1 MDTRSLRPRLTFVIA
16 ASSISALLALGFAIP
31 AAFAAQAPVGLGTAA
46 SFAILAG
53 STITNTGPSVISGS
67 IGLSPG
73 TAITGFPP
81 GTVING
87 SVHAADAV
95 ALQAQSDLT
104 TAYNSAAGRTPVTV
118 ESNPNLGGD
127 NLAPGVYKGASTL
140 SLTGTVILNGE
151 NDANSV
157 FIFQAGS
164 TLITAS
170 SSTVSLINGAT
181 WCNVYWQ
188 VGSSATL
195 GTGSTFVG
203 TVMALTSGTL
213 NTGATVMGR
222 MLARNGAVTLDD
234 NVFTQPACTT
244 SSSSTTTTTAPG
256 GAGSGG
262 GGASGP
268 TSQAK
273 AISTTATTTP
283 RSGTTPN
290 NGLGGGSSN
299 SNNLGSGIVPTGFP
313 ATGLGGASRSTDP
326 VFLALAAVALLGAV
340 MATTKAFRPRTLTRC
355 QCAGELT
362 DDGDV

>member
-1 MDTRSLRPRLTFVIA
+1 MVRRSLRFTAVIA
-16 ASSISALLALGFAIP
+16 TSSIATIVVLGITIP
-31 AAFAAQAPVGLGTAA
+31 AAYAAQAPVGLGTAA
-46 SFAILAG
+46 SFAVLAG
-53 STITNTGPSVISGS
+53 TTVTNTGPSVISGS
-67 IGLSPG
+67 VGLSPG

-87 SVHAADAV
+87 TEHAADAV

-118 ESNPNLGGD
+118 ESNPDLGGD
-127 NLAPGVYKGASTL
+127 NLAPGVYKGTSTL
-140 SLTGTVILNGE
+140 SLTGTLTLNGE
-151 NDANSV
+151 SNANSV

-170 SSTVSLINGAT
+170 SSTVSLINGAS
-181 WCNVYWQ
+181 WCNVFWQ

-234 NVFTQPACTT
+234 NVFTQPACT
-244 SSSSTTTTTAPG
+244 SPSSTTTTTTASG
-256 GAGSGG
+256 GRSTGG
-262 GGASGP
+262 GGGGTTGTTSPVKASTKTGTT
-268 TSQAK
+268 TSRVG
-273 AISTTATTTP
+273 ATTSTV
-283 RSGTTPN
+283 
-290 NGLGGGSSN
+290 LGGGSPN
-299 SNNLGSGIVPTGFP
+299 GNGLGSGVVPLGFP

-326 VFLALAAVALLGAV
+326 ALLALAAVALIGAAL
-340 MATTKAFRPRTLTRC
+340 ATAQGFRRRC
-355 QCAGELT
+355 QIAPSQCST
-362 DDGDV
+362 DQTDGDA

>member
-1 MDTRSLRPRLTFVIA
+1 MDTRSLHLRFTSLLAT
-16 ASSISALLALGFAIP
+16 SSIATILALAFTIP

-46 SFAILAG
+46 SFAVLAG

-67 IGLSPG
+67 VGLSPG

-87 SVHAADAV
+87 TEHAADAV

-118 ESNPNLGGD
+118 ESNPDLGGD
-127 NLAPGVYKGASTL
+127 NLAPGVYKGTSTL
-140 SLTGTVILNGE
+140 SLTGTVTLNGE

-157 FIFQAGS
+157 FIFLAGS

-170 SSTVSLINGAT
+170 SSTVSLINGAS
-181 WCNVYWQ
+181 WCNVFWQ

-244 SSSSTTTTTAPG
+244 SSSTTTTTTQAG
-256 GAGSGG
+256 GTSTGG
-262 GGASGP
+262 GGTSGASP
-268 TSQAK
+268 QAK
-273 AISTTATTTP
+273 GNTTTRTTTP
-283 RSGTTPN
+283 GAGTTTN
-290 NGLGGGSSN
+290 NDVGVGGSTSNGLGGGV
-299 SNNLGSGIVPTGFP
+299 VPTGFP

-326 VFLALAAVALLGAV
+326 MFLAVAAVALIGAV
-340 MATTKAFRPRTLTRC
+340 LATTIGVRRSLLAAS
-355 QCAGELT
+355 QCFDEGT
-362 DDGDV
+362 DGDA

>member
-1 MDTRSLRPRLTFVIA
+1 MGTRSLYFRVTSVIA
-16 ASSISALLALGFAIP
+16 TSSIAAILALAVTVP
-31 AAFAAQAPVGLGTAA
+31 PAFAAQAPVGMGTAA
-46 SFAILAG
+46 SFAVLAG
-53 STITNTGPSVISGS
+53 STVTNTGPSVVSGS

-87 SVHAADAV
+87 SEHAADAV

-118 ESNPNLGGD
+118 ESNPDLGGD
-127 NLAPGVYKGASTL
+127 NLAPGVYKGTSTL
-140 SLTGTVILNGE
+140 SLTGAVILNGE
-151 NDANSV
+151 NNANSV

-170 SSTVSLINGAT
+170 SSTVSLINGAS
-181 WCNVYWQ
+181 WCNVFWQ

-244 SSSSTTTTTAPG
+244 SSSTTTTTTASG
-256 GAGSGG
+256 GTNTGG
-262 GGASGP
+262 GGTSGR

-273 AISTTATTTP
+273 A
-283 RSGTTPN
+283 SGTTGTTSPVAGTATKN
-290 NGLGGGSSN
+290 GVGGGGSTGNGLGGGV
-299 SNNLGSGIVPTGFP
+299 VPVGFP

-326 VFLALAAVALLGAV
+326 VLLVLGSLALIGAV
-340 MATTKAFRPRTLTRC
+340 LAMGEGFRRRYSVARC
-355 QCAGELT
+355 SGEPN
-362 DDGDV
+362 DGDV